1 MTGTNIQQTLSGF
14 SQQLTDR
21 NHFCQDKFYQS
32 LNKIT
37 IKEYKIYVYKLRIF
51 ALLILF

>member
-1 MTGTNIQQTLSGF
+1 MTGTNIQQTLCGF
-14 SQQLTDR
+14 TQQLTDR
-21 NHFCQDKFYQS
+21 NHFCQDKFYQN

-37 IKEYKIYVYKLRIF
+37 IKEYKIYVYKLRI